1 MNQSQAEIISAY
13 AGFIDEK
20 LDDGW
25 RAYLLTFT
33 FNQLPGKPVTARE
46 IMRQELERMYATMVT
61 RLVRKPRSPAAQ
73 ELLPKW
79 ICFPDRPV
87 PKGVRE
93 SLERIAPNDGVHFH
107 AIAVFHPKSRI
118 RAIRKHVRQYQGL
131 YLGNGGKVAR
141 VDAAR
146 IRKTPERATDY
157 ALKSYSRGRYDAD
170 DFVVFPRSVTEL
182 RSVRALMSNAG
193 L

>member
-1 MNQSQAEIISAY
+1 MNQLQAEIISAY
-13 AGFIDEK
+13 AAFIDDK

-61 RLVRKPRSPAAQ
+61 RVIRKPRSPAAQ

-93 SLERIAPNDGVHFH
+93 SPDRIAPNDGVHFH

-118 RAIRKHVRQYQGL
+118 RTIRRHVRQYQAL
-131 YLGNGGKVAR
+131 YMGHGGKVAGM
-141 VDAAR
+141 DAVR
-146 IRKTPERATDY
+146 IRRTSERATDY
-157 ALKSYSRGRYDAD
+157 ALKSYSRRRYDSD
-170 DFVVFPRSVTEL
+170 DFVIFPRSVTEL
-182 RSVRALMSNAG
+182 PSAA
-193 L
+193 